1 MVNNFNTLKVP
12 FTDDYIC
19 FLLISLLL
27 FKRTVDKS
35 TFMGLINIVSQEL
48 LKIHLPQRSDLLQ
61 EISSRCTLFKR
72 FEHLIQLMKLSVL
85 LLSDKMHW
93 CSAKPGKCS
102 CSNTCN
108 PSISVIFMLHSF
120 NKWWKL
126 WLHVVMQR
134 LYTVYSVN
142 DPSIATYR
150 LDNTRLPVSHSR
162 LFC

>member
-1 MVNNFNTLKVP
+1 MVNQSSTLKVP
-12 FTDDYIC
+12 FIDDYIC
-19 FLLISLLL
+19 VLPISLLL
-27 FKRTVDKS
+27 FKRTLDKS
-35 TFMGLINIVSQEL
+35 TFMGLINIVSQKL
-48 LKIHLPQRSDLLQ
+48 LKIHLPQWSDLLQ

-93 CSAKPGKCS
+93 CSAKPGKYS
-102 CSNTCN
+102 CSNTWN
-108 PSISVIFMLHSF
+108 PSISVIFMLQF

-126 WLHVVMQR
+126 WLHIVMQR
-134 LYTVYSVN
+134 LYTLYSLN